1 MLVTT
6 SPTAAMR
13 GIFEAL
19 NLPLPPRV
27 YEARTGRR
35 KAKD

>member
-6 SPTAAMR
+6 SPTAAVC

-19 NLPLPPRV
+19 DIPLPPRV
-27 YEARTGRR
+27 YEARLGRER
-35 KAKD
+35 TKN